1 MAVDSLGSIGES
13 GTTVVTSAALALSQ
27 QARQAVSEQVDKIAQ
42 ASKEADK
49 DQKQFK
55 PVEDGKDAAKTET
68 QPHDFTESFSS
79 SQTVPERGRTI
90 NIEG

>member
-1 MAVDSLGSIGES
+1 MAVDPLGSGGEL
-13 GTTVVTSAALALSQ
+13 GTTVITSAALALSQ

-49 DQKQFK
+49 DQKQIK
-55 PVEDGKDAAKTET
+55 PVEDGKDAAKAEN
-68 QPHDFTESFSS
+68 QPRDFAESPSP